1 MGSSRKW
8 GWEGGPGS
16 HVACPPQATSLERPV
31 IQCPTSPRVTPEVP
45 WPSTDRPT
53 HTLPSSHAQHSG
65 GEGES
70 PSKAPPPVGFFYWG
84 HSLPVFSAVALQP
97 QISFNVKSSLGPKG
111 FPGGSGK
118 TPTCQGRR
126 HSRRGFNL
134 WVRKISRSR
143 KWHPTPVF
151 LPGKSH
157 GQRSLVGS
165 SSRGCKRVGHTW
177 AA

>member
-1 MGSSRKW
+1 MLGASALGRPRGMLW
-8 GWEGGPGS
+8 GGGG
-16 HVACPPQATSLERPV
+16 R
-31 IQCPTSPRVTPEVP
+31 RVQDGEHMY
-45 WPSTDRPT
+45 RPT

-134 WVRKISRSR
+134 WVRKIPWRR
-143 KWHPTPVF
+143 TWQPTPIHSTLVPREF
-151 LPGKSH
+151 H
-157 GQRSLVGS
+157 GQRRLAGYRPWGRKKSDVT
-165 SSRGCKRVGHTW
+165 KRLSIQ
-177 AA
+177 